1 MKRSWQIFIIK
12 ARGYPRAAPG
22 LAPAHPSEI
31 DSTAHRGSS
40 TRHLLARDI
49 NRFEKQGYKL
59 EKIKAVDMFPQTM
72 HVETVVLMS
81 RK

>member
-1 MKRSWQIFIIK
+1 MADLYHKGKGIPEWLR
-12 ARGYPRAAPG
+12 G

-31 DSTAHRGSS
+31 GSTAHRGSS

>member
-1 MKRSWQIFIIK
+1 M
-12 ARGYPRAAPG
+12 APG
-22 LAPAHPSEI
+22 LAPAHLSEI
-31 DSTAHRGSS
+31 GSTAHRGSS

-59 EKIKAVDMFPQTM
+59 EKIKVVDMFPQTM